1 MIKSQK
7 LFSVRK
13 THRWWLT
20 TGVPIFSTQY
30 TKNKHYKAYSK
41 KPLRHTIKRWVKKW
55 ATNKLQ
61 FSKNSIIAREIKAF
75 MPIFECFSYFCFLK
89 NSRRCLWW
97 SIFIKMYN
105 YFTIFERVVRALRS
119 YWSSFCDYSF
129 LTPET
134 TQRGSRQ
141 FL

>member
-20 TGVPIFSTQY
+20 TGVPVFSTQY

-75 MPIFECFSYFCFLK
+75 MPIFECFSCFCFFKEFSSLLMMVNFYK
-89 NSRRCLWW
+89 NVYILVYHRKIFDWLPLCSLPQMITFLITVRR
-97 SIFIKMYN
+97 
-105 YFTIFERVVRALRS
+105 A
-119 YWSSFCDYSF
+119 
-129 LTPET
+129 P
-134 TQRGSRQ
+134 G
-141 FL
+141 